1 MQTLPNKINT
11 TQEFEQ
17 ILDETD
23 DPKSTLATA
32 IISPSTTDSKFD
44 SKETIGL
51 GLAVV
56 ARYVRNMNGQIR
68 VRSEIGK
75 GTIFGIELP
84 FEHAPEATDAA
95 MPSSGKFLPSIS
107 EVGSAYGDS
116 DKMIS
121 GSVLSAFTDTPL
133 ATPVD
138 EGLVG
143 ATSFPDLI
151 VLGSSADPMSASTDG
166 GKFASF
172 PPNPS
177 LAYDT
182 MTRKPLSILVAEDNP
197 INAKLLDRRLDK
209 LGHKIEIVNDG
220 QACHDFYQLER
231 DNVDVI
237 LMDLQ
242 VCYSSFFLFLLPF
255 FLLPPFPFFLAP
267 FPRLSSI
274 LSLHQNLTNPTDA
287 PSRRSHGHQND
298 PPFRARSPGDEKS

>member
-1 MQTLPNKINT
+1 
-11 TQEFEQ
+11 
-17 ILDETD
+17 
-23 DPKSTLATA
+23 
-32 IISPSTTDSKFD
+32 
-44 SKETIGL
+44 
-51 GLAVV
+51 
-56 ARYVRNMNGQIR
+56 MNGQIR

-84 FEHAPEATDAA
+84 FEHAPEATEAA
-95 MPSSGKFLPSIS
+95 MPTSGKFLRSIS
-107 EVGSAYGDS
+107 EAGSAYGDS

-121 GSVLSAFTDTPL
+121 GSVLSGFTDTPL

-143 ATSFPDLI
+143 ATSFPDLV

-166 GKFASF
+166 GKYGGLF
-172 PPNPS
+172 PSNPS
-177 LAYDT
+177 LHYDT

-231 DNVDVI
+231 NNVDVI

-242 VCYSSFFLFLLPF
+242 VGFFFSFFLGLLPI
-255 FLLPPFPFFLAP
+255 FLPFL
-267 FPRLSSI
+267 LSSI
-274 LSLHQNLTNPTDA
+274 HSFFPPPYHPPSLPLFSVLSSFLVL
-287 PSRRSHGHQND
+287 SSGC
-298 PPFRARSPGDEKS
+298 